1 VNLSGSSV
9 GGEEGLGPA
18 GARVRLA
25 AHGSGEDETGS
36 VLEKMELGTTIK
48 ITELGTIT
56 IGIKA
61 KDYKQV

>member
-1 VNLSGSSV
+1 
-9 GGEEGLGPA
+9 
-18 GARVRLA
+18 
-25 AHGSGEDETGS
+25 